1 MHHILLSLSDS
12 QNLYWNFWQQNRSF
26 PSARPPQQN
35 AGFRDPNQVP
45 NMYRIS
51 NEHQSSSQPV
61 NFRIPRST
69 NQYPGVIESSLQSS
83 TSLLRP
89 QGHAGVS
96 QDRSV
101 HRTGVVSSQQS
112 HLIATAN
119 RAAQMSVGSTRS
131 VPSYP
136 WNPDGHNSPTPMG
149 DQRGISGATPSSQ
162 PVTRTD
168 AHGSVDTNWRPA
180 ARMRGALV
188 GQAYDEALNR
198 NITQPYQRIQ
208 AARRVSNT
216 TPLPNNGLPNLPA
229 SIPSGTVLGTPLPS
243 LVSGDPVVRPAGSDI
258 LPNSSS
264 GML

>member
-1 MHHILLSLSDS
+1 
-12 QNLYWNFWQQNRSF
+12 
-26 PSARPPQQN
+26 
-35 AGFRDPNQVP
+35 
-45 NMYRIS
+45 MYRVS

-61 NFRIPRST
+61 NLRIPRST
-69 NQYPGVIESSLQSS
+69 NQYPGAVESSLQSS

-101 HRTGVVSSQQS
+101 HRAGVASGQQS
-112 HLIATAN
+112 QLIATAN
-119 RAAQMSVGSTRS
+119 RAAQMSVGATRS

-136 WNPDGHNSPTPMG
+136 WNPDGHNTPTPMG
-149 DQRGISGATPSSQ
+149 DQMGISGATPSSQ

-168 AHGSVDTNWRPA
+168 AQGSADMNWRPA
-180 ARMRGALV
+180 GRMRGALV

-208 AARRVSNT
+208 AAIRVSNT

-229 SIPSGTVLGTPLPS
+229 SIPVGTVLGTPLPG
-243 LVSGDPVVRPAGSDI
+243 VASGDPVVRPAGSDI